1 MTNIFCAND
10 FFVMFK
16 QVYKILLKYPLSLVV
31 LLVIM
36 YLYFF
41 KPPTFSFDTVKHL
54 DKMIHFVMYG
64 GFCSVL
70 WFEYFLTHTK
80 VSLKKMFIWIFVA
93 PAVFSAIMEFGQS
106 YLTNYRGGEL
116 ADFIFNTIGVVFAA
130 VFSHYVTK
138 PLMEKYNLRGK
149 RKI

>member
-1 MTNIFCAND
+1 MTEIFYAND

-16 QVYKILLKYPLSLVV
+16 QAYKILLKYPLSLVV
-31 LLVIM
+31 LLVIV
-36 YLYFF
+36 YLSFF
-41 KPPTFSFDTVKHL
+41 KPPTFSFDTIKHL
-54 DKMIHFVMYG
+54 DKIIHFVMYG

-70 WFEYFLTHTK
+70 WFEYFLTHSK
-80 VSLKKMFIWIFVA
+80 VSLKKMFFWIFIA
-93 PAVFSAIMEFGQS
+93 PALVSGVMEFGQS

>member
-1 MTNIFCAND
+1 
-10 FFVMFK
+10 
-16 QVYKILLKYPLSLVV
+16 
-31 LLVIM
+31 
-36 YLYFF
+36 
-41 KPPTFSFDTVKHL
+41 
-54 DKMIHFVMYG
+54 MYG

-130 VFSHYVTK
+130 VLSHYVTK

>member
-31 LLVIM
+31 LLAIV
-36 YLYFF
+36 YLYFL

-149 RKI
+149 RKV

>member
-1 MTNIFCAND
+1 MIKEFI
-10 FFVMFK
+10 
-16 QVYKILLKYPLSLVV
+16 KILQKYPLSLVT
-31 LLVIM
+31 LAVIL
-36 YLYFF
+36 YLSFF
-41 KPPTFSFDTVKHL
+41 KPPTFSFNTVKHL
-54 DKMIHFVMYG
+54 DKIIHFVMYG

-70 WFEYFLTHTK
+70 WFEYFLTHSK
-80 VSLKKMFIWIFVA
+80 VSLKKMFIWIFIA
-93 PAVFSAIMEFGQS
+93 PAFFSGVMEFGQS

-149 RKI
+149 RKV